1 MTGSNQRSKFQLNL
15 ETVEKK
21 CHLMEYTLLS
31 SIVII
36 IIIIIITI
44 TIIITW
50 CVLTRWPEKADF
62 SLQLNGN

>member
-1 MTGSNQRSKFQLNL
+1 MTGSNQYSKFQLNL
-15 ETVEKK
+15 ETVE
-21 CHLMEYTLLS
+21 YTLLS
-31 SIVII
+31 SIVI

>member
-1 MTGSNQRSKFQLNL
+1 MTGSNQHSKFQLNL

-36 IIIIIITI
+36 IIIIITI
-44 TIIITW
+44 TIIIT
-50 CVLTRWPEKADF
+50 
-62 SLQLNGN
+62 